1 MQQETGVGLISAQ
14 ILVNNDDQCVVVQQE
29 NVEGASPVHG
39 PTNWLAEVQRE
50 MAAILEASTPLCKS
64 KRRAQSVDEHS
75 LDRAERIKAVQNLNF
90 NSVNGNSSTTEYS
103 FAHFSNDNVI
113 ENLQSIGI
121 SLGNSSDQIS
131 LSIG

>member
-1 MQQETGVGLISAQ
+1 
-14 ILVNNDDQCVVVQQE
+14 
-29 NVEGASPVHG
+29 VEGASPVHG

-75 LDRAERIKAVQNLNF
+75 LDRAERIKAVQNLDF
-90 NSVNGNSSTTEYS
+90 NSVNGNSSTTEYP